1 MTPHRQ
7 AFDTYEAI
15 SKRHVFLGDNGMVE
29 AVGKGS
35 ILVETQAKGQMRI
48 TIHDVLHVPKL
59 HANLLSVSKL
69 ASKGLKVHFNVMGCV
84 VRAQSGE
91 MLAMGSMEANL
102 YQLELKKVNGA
113 KVSTLAHTSANG
125 EALEL
130 WHKRLG
136 HLNAKGVKA
145 LQNMVSGMDLGKVPS
160 NVVPFACEGC
170 VKGKQA
176 RQPFPSDGGTRAT
189 KVLELV
195 HSDVC
200 GPMRTTSMGGGRYF
214 LTFIDDFSRKLW
226 VYVLKSKREVFE
238 KFVEWKALVE
248 RQSEHKIK
256 VFRSD
261 NGGEYISK
269 RFDDFLHISPLHP
282 TTKWHCKAHISPLH
296 PTTKWGGRT
305 CKLHYCGDG
314 KVHVTLARAWTG
326 ILG

>member
-1 MTPHRQ
+1 
-7 AFDTYEAI
+7 
-15 SKRHVFLGDNGMVE
+15 
-29 AVGKGS
+29 
-35 ILVETQAKGQMRI
+35 MRRI
-48 TIHDVLHVPKL
+48 AIHDVLHVPKL

-69 ASKGLKVHFNVMGCV
+69 ASKGLKVHFNVMGCI
-84 VRAQSGE
+84 VRAQSGK

-113 KVSTLAHTSANG
+113 EVSTLAHTSANG
-125 EALEL
+125 DAMEL

-136 HLNAKGVKA
+136 HFNAKGVKA

-170 VKGKQA
+170 VEGKQA
-176 RQPFPSDGGTRAT
+176 RQPFPSDGGTHAT

-214 LTFIDDFSRKLW
+214 LTFIDDFSRKVW

-248 RQSEHKIK
+248 RQSECKIK

-261 NGGEYISK
+261 NGGEYTSK
-269 RFDDFLHISPLHP
+269 RFDEFLCIHGIARHTSAPYTP
-282 TTKWHCKAHISPLH
+282 QQNGVAECAN
-296 PTTKWGGRT
+296 RT
-305 CKLHYCGDG
+305 I
-314 KVHVTLARAWTG
+314 VEMARSMIHSQG
-326 ILG
+326 LGQEF